1 MKQIDF
7 IKEYFYAETEGF
19 HIKDVKLAERKD
31 SYLFSIK
38 CYYITTH
45 EDYDF
50 YVFYSDTIPTNI
62 YPIRNGEILDECYY
76 KYIGLMTELCSRS
89 ISNNFIVQFVNRNSI
104 FPILERKMKDID
116 KEITPSKNA
125 TQLKGIAN
133 QIRDCY
139 LYLTDYLMNKCRTEN
154 PEFKNDNF
162 KDNYQE
168 FLQKIMPGKQSET
181 RRNSIIGIAQ
191 KGWKLNAELVHKD
204 SVTLFDIC
212 ISFNILQLIVSTTS
226 NLMVGDNMPFN
237 KIKCPNCQS
246 ENFSMRQD
254 SARKEYVY
262 ACKDCKTIYSLEMKE
277 MLRDNSTE

>member
-1 MKQIDF
+1 
-7 IKEYFYAETEGF
+7 
-19 HIKDVKLAERKD
+19 
-31 SYLFSIK
+31 
-38 CYYITTH
+38 
-45 EDYDF
+45 
-50 YVFYSDTIPTNI
+50 
-62 YPIRNGEILDECYY
+62 
-76 KYIGLMTELCSRS
+76 
-89 ISNNFIVQFVNRNSI
+89 
-104 FPILERKMKDID
+104 
-116 KEITPSKNA
+116 
-125 TQLKGIAN
+125 
-133 QIRDCY
+133 
-139 LYLTDYLMNKCRTEN
+139 
-154 PEFKNDNF
+154 
-162 KDNYQE
+162 
-168 FLQKIMPGKQSET
+168 MPGKQSET